1 MQRLSIV
8 ACGLLASIW
17 VASPALAAAPVIDL
31 SEAGFSDRPRVTKSA
46 ADNNTTSTSAKPTT
60 LDARLSRIERLFEN
74 QTLVDLTLRMEGMQQ
89 ELQRMF
95 GELEVV
101 THELNALKR
110 RQRELYLDNDRRFK
124 KLESSGT
131 IGSSGG
137 TATGGAAVTPGTGT
151 KTGPRASSAGES
163 GTIGKVPSAE
173 FSDEQIQKTAYQSAF
188 NLLRESKYDL
198 AKIQFGGFISKFP
211 NSTYADNA
219 QYWLGEVNY
228 VQRNFDVAITEFNKV
243 LSNYPDS
250 SKYADALLKIGL
262 SQFELEKWPLA
273 TNAFKKIIEHYP
285 NSSEARLA
293 NKRLQDIKLQKQ

>member
-1 MQRLSIV
+1 MQKLSIV

-17 VASPALAAAPVIDL
+17 VASPALSAAPVIDL
-31 SEAGFSDRPRVTKSA
+31 SEAGFSARPRVTA
-46 ADNNTTSTSAKPTT
+46 GTADNDTTSTSTSVKPAT
-60 LDARLSRIERLFEN
+60 LDTRLSRIERLLEN

-101 THELNALKR
+101 THELNSLKR

-124 KLESSGT
+124 KLESGA
-131 IGSSGG
+131 IGSSGD
-137 TATGGAAVTPGTGT
+137 TATGRAAVTGTGT
-151 KTGPRASSAGES
+151 KTGPRASSADES
-163 GTIGKVPSAE
+163 GTIGKVPSTE

-198 AKIQFGGFISKFP
+198 AVIQFGGFISKYP
-211 NSTYADNA
+211 NSSYADNA

-228 VQRNFDVAITEFNKV
+228 VQRNFDVAISEFNKV

-262 SQFELEKWPLA
+262 SQYELEKWPLA
-273 TNAFKKIIEHYP
+273 IKVFEKIIERYP

-293 NKRLQDIKLQKQ
+293 NKRLQDIKLQKR